1 MRRRISFSSSRV
13 RAFTLL
19 ELLAAV
25 AIIGALAA
33 ILLPSLGVVRSAAD
47 SGRCVSNLRNM
58 ALAFKT
64 YAQDNDGYLPAP
76 RYANPGTP
84 ASNPNPQGS
93 TWQMELVPYTTA
105 PLRANNIYRL
115 KEVPISQNAQICPA
129 YLKMFRNQ
137 TAMRDSGLNTAGY
150 GMNINLNVGGQDI
163 NFGGR
168 IYNRFKEINIMRP
181 AGSILVGDSAD
192 YHIDCRSGSWQYT
205 APTAVKPDG
214 CNSGAPLRH
223 KGKANYLFA
232 DGHVE
237 TLTPDQALPL
247 LKFIP

>member
-1 MRRRISFSSSRV
+1 MRRRISFFSSCP

-19 ELLAAV
+19 EMLAAV

-58 ALAFKT
+58 ALAFKA

-93 TWQMELVPYTTA
+93 TWQMELAPYTTA

-115 KEVPISQNAQICPA
+115 KEVPISQNTQICPA
-129 YLKMFRNQ
+129 YLKMFPNQ

-150 GMNINLNVGGQDI
+150 GMNINMNVSGQDI

-181 AGSILVGDSAD
+181 ATSIIVGDSSD
-192 YHIDCRSGSWQYT
+192 YHIDCRTGTWQYQ
-205 APTAVKPDG
+205 APTSIKPDG
-214 CNSGAPLRH
+214 CNSGAPKRH

-247 LKFIP
+247 LQFNP